1 MKNNF
6 LLESTSPI
14 LIQEEIDSIIK
25 ILEFENSSRNS
36 YDLSEVPLMNAIE
49 DLDTY
54 SFLSDKKI
62 IIITNIF
69 EAKDSKEMEHLFK
82 YLEKPSSL
90 NLLFIVVDKLDNK
103 LTITKKLKNCN
114 NIEYRKLET
123 DPYLF
128 AKNKLSTYNISQ
140 QDIRLLVEKCMN
152 DITTINSEC
161 EKLMIYKLDSKDI
174 NKEDIELMVVK
185 KLGDSSEILFS
196 FINAL
201 LQKNK
206 KRTMQIYKELQDYQI
221 DISSIIGLL
230 ASQLKLIAQIKIL
243 KMDNLKNI
251 EIQEKLQLK
260 SLYQI
265 KKLSEYTYYSLEEIK
280 NMIFL
285 IEDIDYKIKS
295 GRLSNENG
303 IIYLITNLK

>member
-6 LLESTSPI
+6 LLESTSSI
-14 LIQEEIDSIIK
+14 LIKKEIDYIIK
-25 ILEFENSSRNS
+25 QLDFVNSSKNS
-36 YDLSEVPLMNAIE
+36 YDLSEVSLADAIE

-54 SFLSDKKI
+54 SFLSDKKV
-62 IIITNIF
+62 IIITNIL
-69 EAKDSKEMEHLFK
+69 EAKDTKEMDHLLK
-82 YLEKPSSL
+82 YLDNPSPL
-90 NLLFIVVDKLDNK
+90 NLLFIVVEKLDNK
-103 LTITKKLKNCN
+103 LTISKKIKNCS
-114 NIEYRKLET
+114 NIEYKKLET

-128 AKNKLSTYNISQ
+128 AKNKLSSYTITQ

-152 DITTINSEC
+152 DITTIDTEC
-161 EKLMIYKLDSKDI
+161 EKLMIYKIDTKEITKD
-174 NKEDIELMVVK
+174 DIELMVIQ

-201 LQKNK
+201 LQKDK
-206 KRTMQIYKELQDYQI
+206 KRAMKIYKELQDYQI

-230 ASQLKLIAQIKIL
+230 ASQLKLISQIKIL
-243 KMDNLKNI
+243 KMDNLGNV
-251 EIQEKLQLK
+251 EIQEKLNLK

-265 KKLSEYTYYSLEEIK
+265 KKLSEYTYYSLDEIK

-295 GRLSNENG
+295 GRLTDENG
-303 IIYLITNLK
+303 ILYMITNLK